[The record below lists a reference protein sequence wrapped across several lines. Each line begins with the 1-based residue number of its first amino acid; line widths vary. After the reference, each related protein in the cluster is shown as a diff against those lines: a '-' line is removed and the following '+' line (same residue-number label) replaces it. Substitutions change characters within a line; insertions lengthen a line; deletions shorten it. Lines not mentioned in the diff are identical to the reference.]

1 MFKQKPTYEFLIS
14 DWSSDVC
21 SSDLHPD
28 EASRQ
33 PAGRVRQASWLS
45 LYQLLPV
52 HQRRHPDIQPLPSAD
67 VFPPARTSTQLLT
80 CAACLLQQIAPL
92 SDREAHVT
100 QAEAAP
106 AIFRGMLLPP
116 VWPARR
122 QGVGTRDRKNTR
134 LNSSH

>member
-1 MFKQKPTYEFLIS
+1 MVLRPP
-14 DWSSDVC
+14 C
-21 SSDLHPD
+21 SNLMDTLFPYTTLFRS
-28 EASRQ
+28 ASLQ

-106 AIFRGMLLPP
+106 AIFRGMLIPP

-122 QGVGTRDRKNTR
+122 SEGRRVGKEV
-134 LNSSH
+134 